1 MRIDVIAAGAM
12 GLFGQKKWGQVLQKW
27 GFQSARGVFGY
38 SLVALFRLVS
48 RQWSVVGCLEEPISR
63 L

>member
-38 SLVALFRLVS
+38 SLVALF
-48 RQWSVVGCLEEPISR
+48 
-63 L
+63 